1 MQIFLLA
8 FFGFIGLWPTVQQPS
23 NWVEFK
29 SLDGG
34 FEAAMPAPPQ
44 TNTLAIQTSDGTLF
58 THIVS
63 SNDHGVD
70 EYMVSWTDYPAKS
83 VEQRATEKTFGR
95 MRDALIRHKE
105 GKLLTETAA
114 SKEGYP
120 ARTITFST
128 KDRFVTVM
136 FCFVKNRSYQLVVET
151 KTDDARAVDRFF
163 SSFRFLPAEPL

>member
-8 FFGFIGLWPTVQQPS
+8 LLGFIGFWPSVQQPA
-23 NWVEFK
+23 NWVEFT
-29 SLDGG
+29 SLEGG
-34 FEAAMPAPPQ
+34 FEAAMPTQPN
-44 TNTLAIQTSDGTLF
+44 TNLLAIQTSDGTLF

-70 EYMVSWTDYPAKS
+70 EYLVSWTDYPEKN
-83 VEQRATEKTFGR
+83 VEQRATEKTFGK

-105 GKLLTETAA
+105 GKLLTDTAA
-114 SKEGYP
+114 SKEGFP

-136 FCFVKNRSYQLVVET
+136 FCFVKNRSYQLLVET
-151 KTDDARAVDRFF
+151 KANDAQAVDRFF
-163 SSFRFLPAEPL
+163 GSFRFLPAEPL